1 MSGWFGALVGA
12 PTALDAE
19 TTPPKCGEA
28 SMMKKGLAG
37 VGICGCMTSL
47 NWVNWEGISGC
58 FEAVVGAPRA
68 LDAEIT
74 PPRCG

>member
-28 SMMKKGLAG
+28 SMMKKGLAS

-47 NWVNWEGISGC
+47 
-58 FEAVVGAPRA
+58 
-68 LDAEIT
+68 
-74 PPRCG
+74 

>member
-28 SMMKKGLAG
+28 SMMKKGLAEILKDG
-37 VGICGCMTSL
+37 SIGRVYL
-47 NWVNWEGISGC
+47 
-58 FEAVVGAPRA
+58 AVLRLWWGPLGPWMQKLPLPDV
-68 LDAEIT
+68 DEI
-74 PPRCG
+74 